1 MEGWWDCGCEW
12 LPCFCEWIPSFWSVG
27 GGLPAWLQPR
37 ELRQSL
43 GSLCFDVWGGGCRVR
58 GGGVQGRGGLG
69 TCLLLRSFCPLGM
82 GPFWNPD
89 ANPVLLS
96 LSPLA
101 ICFSHRSVLLLLRD
115 RAEVGSRS
123 RCWQPH
129 RGCPQHSLDKAGE
142 QLASPSTGHRREG
155 RWVRRTRS
163 SQGQAQCCQ
172 GPNSELL
179 GLLLP

>member
-1 MEGWWDCGCEW
+1 MDA
-12 LPCFCEWIPSFWSVG
+12 S
-27 GGLPAWLQPR
+27 
-37 ELRQSL
+37 
-43 GSLCFDVWGGGCRVR
+43 GSLASVSGFHPSGAWEEDSPPGFSPVSSGRAWDPCASMSGEGAAGSV